1 MKKKGGRVCELP
13 VLEGWRT
20 WRGQELR
27 VGGRGEQ
34 GQGGQG
40 FRVGGKGSGRGQAP
54 PLLYTDSQSVLFMRK
69 SVRLSGL
76 CDGLYKV
83 MISCGM
89 IEG

>member
-34 GQGGQG
+34 GI
-40 FRVGGKGSGRGQAP
+40 RAGKGSGLAARVQGGGKP
-54 PLLYTDSQSVLFMRK
+54 RPYYIRL
-69 SVRLSGL
+69 RLSWYEML
-76 CDGLYKV
+76 AHDLWWNRDGL
-83 MISCGM
+83 
-89 IEG
+89 EGGTWLRGGV